1 MTPRMIELATEAI
14 NNIGKYI
21 IVYHKEMKRYQIDI
35 VKRVHADLN
44 KQSGTFYL
52 ITEQYHHQLFNAHSR
67 IYESRKEA
75 EEALQAI
82 RAKQEKELE
91 QMK

>member
-1 MTPRMIELATEAI
+1 MRMIELASEAI
-14 NNIGKYI
+14 SNIGKYI

-67 IYESRKEA
+67 VFESRREA
-75 EEALQAI
+75 EEALANLI
-82 RAKQEKELE
+82 AKHEKELE
-91 QMK
+91 QAQ

>member
-1 MTPRMIELATEAI
+1 MIELATEAI

-21 IVYHKEMKRYQIDI
+21 IVYHEKMKRYQIDI

-52 ITEQYHHQLFNAHSR
+52 ITEQYYHQLFNAHSR
-67 IYESRKEA
+67 IFDSRKEA
-75 EEALQAI
+75 EEALANLI
-82 RAKQEKELE
+82 AKQEKETG
-91 QMK
+91 QAQ

>member
-14 NNIGKYI
+14 STIGKYI

-67 IYESRKEA
+67 VFESRREA
-75 EEALQAI
+75 EEALANLI
-82 RAKQEKELE
+82 AKHEKELE
-91 QMK
+91 QAQ